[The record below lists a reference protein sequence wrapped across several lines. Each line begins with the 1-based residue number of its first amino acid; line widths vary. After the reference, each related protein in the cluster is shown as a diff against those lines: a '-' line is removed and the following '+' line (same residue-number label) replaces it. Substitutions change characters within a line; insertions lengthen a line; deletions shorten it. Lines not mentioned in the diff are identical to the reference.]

1 MRGMAPTTSLV
12 TSVAGYVAATGN
24 HLAGRQAL
32 ARWASSQ
39 PTLRRFSTLAEVVA
53 ACRDGTSE
61 QQDRLLSALI
71 CVAHDDQL
79 AQLTVIAALGR
90 KLSGAVSSWRRSG
103 ASPADLEV
111 LQADLV
117 SRCWEVVAA
126 TAAAIADGAAPPPRL
141 ALELVGQ
148 AWDAFRVPRRRELRA
163 AAHNVDL
170 DRLGELA
177 TRPGRSAADALAR
190 EIGSAVRAGRI
201 SAKAATPV
209 FLTRVVG
216 YSSAEAAQ
224 RLGVTPAVVRALRS
238 RAERLLVA

>member
-32 ARWASSQ
+32 ARWASLQ
-39 PTLRRFSTLAEVVA
+39 PALRDFSTLAEVVA
-53 ACRDGTSE
+53 ACRDGAPE
-61 QQDRLLSALI
+61 QQDRVLGALLRVS
-71 CVAHDDQL
+71 HGDQL

-90 KLSGAVSSWRRSG
+90 KLGGAVSSWRRAG
-103 ASPADLEV
+103 ASPADLDV

-126 TAAAIADGAAPPPRL
+126 TAALIADGEAPPPHL
-141 ALELVGQ
+141 ALELVGR
-148 AWDAFRVPRRRELRA
+148 AWDAFRVPRRRERRA
-163 AAHNVDL
+163 AAHHVGL

-201 SAKAATPV
+201 SAKAAAPV

-216 YSSAEAAQ
+216 YSSAEAAK